1 MDSKERKEKIQRPK
15 TQLSLREAQTYF
27 GQQEKA
33 EDAGRW
39 LRKRVEKRG
48 KQTDATRLKE
58 EQRKVG
64 RTFGNQDRQCDSFFK
79 MEA

>member
-1 MDSKERKEKIQRPK
+1 M
-15 TQLSLREAQTYF
+15 
-27 GQQEKA
+27 
-33 EDAGRW
+33 
-39 LRKRVEKRG
+39 EKRG

-64 RTFGNQDRQCDSFFK
+64 RTFGNQDIQCDSFFK